1 MGLIE
6 QIVSVLER
14 LLPAISGAA
23 GSLLWI
29 SGGVGRKIGV
39 FGLGVFMGV
48 YLGDLVSLHF
58 GIREEGSVFLMS
70 LFGVSIVDKT
80 FKTIDESSIGS
91 ILSAIRRNL
100 K

>member
-6 QIVSVLER
+6 QIVAVLER
-14 LLPAISGAA
+14 FLPAIAGAA

-29 SGGVGRKIGV
+29 SGRASRKIGV
-39 FGLGVFMGV
+39 FCLGVFMGV
-48 YLGDLVSLHF
+48 YLGDIVSLHF
-58 GIREEGSVFLMS
+58 ELREEGSVFLMS